1 LLLAEGSDCRYLKRT
16 GQGPRT
22 SGIEEFC
29 LYYCNRLSFA
39 EVSKLLERVSGERLL
54 CEQTLCNWVE
64 RKAREVGAA
73 LSSEVSAS
81 RSLTLPTF
89 AESLDIYD
97 ADSEEVLVSTDA
109 IQVKAQKPS
118 RERRRGAEHDSPE
131 EKEKKVKK
139 KRINTDLML
148 IQGRDGSFRHLLSAG
163 LGGGG
168 GEGTAASLCEV
179 ARAYLRREWG
189 ENPEPVPIVAITD
202 GARSIRLML
211 EELFGPSVR
220 VILDWYHLAKKV
232 YQLLSMVA
240 HGKAERER
248 MEGRVLSFLWHGRLS
263 EALSYLGSVSAR
275 REEALTE
282 LVTYLEKHASEI
294 IDYER
299 RAKVS
304 KVIGSGRM
312 EKAVDQ
318 AVGIRQKKKGMSWS
332 ETGSHALA
340 LLKVVELNGEWDELW
355 AEAA

>member
-1 LLLAEGSDCRYLKRT
+1 LLLADGSGCRYLKRT
-16 GQGPRT
+16 GQGPRS

-54 CEQTLCNWVE
+54 CEQTLCNWVGK
-64 RKAREVGAA
+64 KAREVGTA
-73 LSSEVSAS
+73 LALEVSAS
-81 RSLTLPTF
+81 RSLPLPTF
-89 AESLDIYD
+89 AEAVDIYET
-97 ADSEEVLVSTDA
+97 DSEEVLVSTDA
-109 IQVKAQKPS
+109 IQVKAQKPT
-118 RERRRGAEHDSPE
+118 RERRRGADYYDSPE

-148 IQGRDGSFRHLLSAG
+148 IQGKDGSFRHLLSAV
-163 LGGGG
+163 LPVG
-168 GEGTAASLCEV
+168 GEGTASLREV

-189 ENPEPVPIVAITD
+189 EHPEPVPIVAITD

-211 EELFGPSVR
+211 EDLFGPSVR

-248 MEGRVLSFLWHGRLS
+248 MEGRVLSFLWHGRLA
-263 EALSYLGSVSAR
+263 EALSYLGGVSAR
-275 REEALTE
+275 RVEALSE
-282 LVTYLEKHASEI
+282 LVSYLERHACEI

-299 RAKVS
+299 RAKAG
-304 KVIGSGRM
+304 KIIGSGRM

-318 AVGIRQKKKGMSWS
+318 AVGMRQKKKGMSWS

-355 AEAA
+355 AAAA